1 MKNLFYFILGV
12 IFITLISATTVNI
25 MTVKIQKPKYTVV
38 DMVRNYEVED
48 YIKNYIK
55 KGYVVKS
62 CSITADRSGGSTLVI
77 MEYY

>member
-1 MKNLFYFILGV
+1 MKNLFYFMLGV

-38 DMVRNYEVED
+38 DIVRNYEVED

-62 CSITADRSGGSTLVI
+62 CSITADSSGGSTLVI

>member
-1 MKNLFYFILGV
+1 MKNLFYFIAGI
-12 IFITLISATTVNI
+12 IFITLISATTASV
-25 MTVKIQKPKYTVV
+25 MTVEIKKPKFTVV
-38 DMVRNYEVED
+38 DIVSNSEVED

-77 MEYY
+77 MERY